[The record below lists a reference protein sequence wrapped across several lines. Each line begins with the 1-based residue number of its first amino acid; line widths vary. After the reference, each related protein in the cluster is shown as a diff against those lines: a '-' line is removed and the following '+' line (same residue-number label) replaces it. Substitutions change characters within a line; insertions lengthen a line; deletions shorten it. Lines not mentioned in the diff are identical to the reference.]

1 MLIYRLFSFLPF
13 VPKRLYYLKCQE
25 ARSLHWHI
33 PINVTFRF
41 TIKSTIQSILKKCF
55 FINIYTVT
63 YFAWAYVATDAS
75 KNNMFTS
82 TIMKD
87 FPLNFENSIYVP
99 NFTDWM
105 SDICECMFTS
115 LGVMHYLIFNL
126 RDLKLFRFS
135 KSVSIYFQGCFEE
148 LFLILLQRDQKLWK
162 VGRIYRWTVRNLQF
176 SYILEKILQKLVE
189 PKTYV
194 FWDIH
199 RHYI

>member
-25 ARSLHWHI
+25 ARSLHRHV
-33 PINVTFRF
+33 PINITFSF
-41 TIKSTIQSILKKCF
+41 TTKSAIEFILKKSF

-87 FPLNFENSIYVP
+87 FLLHFENSIYVP
-99 NFTDWM
+99 NFTDQM

-115 LGVMHYLIFNL
+115 LEVLHYLTYNL
-126 RDLKLFRFS
+126 RDLKLFGFS
-135 KSVSIYFQGCFEE
+135 KSVSIYFKRCFEE
-148 LFLILLQRDQKLWK
+148 FFLILLQRNQKL
-162 VGRIYRWTVRNLQF
+162 
-176 SYILEKILQKLVE
+176 
-189 PKTYV
+189 
-194 FWDIH
+194 
-199 RHYI
+199 